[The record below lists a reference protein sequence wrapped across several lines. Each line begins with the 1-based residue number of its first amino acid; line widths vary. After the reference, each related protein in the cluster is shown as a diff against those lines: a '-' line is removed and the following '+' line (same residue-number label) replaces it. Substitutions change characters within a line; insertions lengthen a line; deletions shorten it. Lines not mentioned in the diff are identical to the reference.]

1 MNNLSNVEKFLHNR
15 RLRLYISIALG
26 ILVFFICHGKLS
38 NVVAFMLSW
47 LIFSVFNLTFSWI
60 IILSYHPRQ
69 VKEFAAKE
77 DTSAPFIFL
86 FVLAAAFISLFA
98 IIYLLQSIPDDSK
111 KGLSIHILLSFSS
124 VFCSWALVHTLFTL
138 RYAHLYYTKNI
149 YSSPNKDPKAC
160 GLDFPN
166 EKEPDYLDFAYFSFV
181 LGMTFQVSD
190 VVINSRTIRRLA
202 LLHGLLSFV
211 YNTVIVAFSI
221 NIISGL
227 ISK

>member
-1 MNNLSNVEKFLHNR
+1 MAKHSRLEGFLHNR
-15 RLRLYISIALG
+15 QLRLYLSIAFG
-26 ILVFFICHGKLS
+26 VIIFFVCRS
-38 NVVAFMLSW
+38 NFSSIVSFMIAWLTFAAFY
-47 LIFSVFNLTFSWI
+47 LTFSWI
-60 IILSYHPRQ
+60 IILSYHPRE
-69 VKEFAAKE
+69 VKAFAAKE
-77 DTSAPFIFL
+77 DASSPFIFL
-86 FVLAAAFISLFA
+86 FVLFAAFISLFA
-98 IIYLLQSIPDDSK
+98 IIYLLQSIPNESK
-111 KGLSIHILLSFSS
+111 KGLSMHILLSFAS
-124 VFCSWALVHTLFTL
+124 VFCSWSLVHTVFTS
-138 RYAHLYYTKNI
+138 RYAHLYYTKDVQ
-149 YSSPNKDPKAC
+149 SFLKKDPDAF

-190 VVINSRTIRRLA
+190 VVINSRSIRRLA